1 MDFSL
6 TEEQERRRKAI
17 IRFAQSELNSGVV
30 ERDAD
35 RVFPRDLWNRCK
47 DFDLLGL
54 CVPKSFGGGG
64 LDALSTVL
72 ALEAFGYG
80 CHDSGLVFAIGAH
93 LFSCVVPIWKH
104 GTEEQKRQYLPG
116 LSNGELIGGNAST
129 ESEAGS
135 DIFSMSTFAR
145 ADGTSFRLS
154 GRKVFVS
161 NGPVADVLVVTA
173 LTDEKKRSFGGLSSF
188 IVETST
194 AGIKRSASH
203 AKMGLRTAPLGDV
216 TFDDCQVPANS
227 LLERAGAGATIFSE
241 FMEWERIGLCAAHV
255 GTMERLL
262 ELMIERARQRKQFGQ
277 PIGKF
282 QSVANAIADV
292 KLSLE
297 TARLLAY
304 RAARLLDQE
313 KSVSL
318 DASMVKLYT
327 SESLVR
333 AAATAIR
340 VFGGLG
346 YMTDTGVERTL
357 RDAMASTIYSGTSDI
372 HRNIIARWLGL

>member
-1 MDFSL
+1 MDFAL
-6 TEEQERRRKAI
+6 TKEQELRRREI
-17 IRFAQSELNSGVV
+17 VEFARTELNGDIIA
-30 ERDAD
+30 RDAAA
-35 RVFPRDLWNRCK
+35 VFSRDLWTRCK
-47 DFDLLGL
+47 EFDLLGL
-54 CVPKSFGGGG
+54 SVPKSFGGGG

-72 ALEAFGYG
+72 AMEAFGYG
-80 CHDSGLVFAIGAH
+80 CHDAGLVFAIGAH
-93 LFSCVVPIWKH
+93 FLSCLVPIWKH
-104 GTEEQKRQYLPG
+104 GTEEQKRRYLPG
-116 LSNGELIGGNAST
+116 LCNGELIGGNAST
-129 ESEAGS
+129 EPEAGS
-135 DIFSMSTFAR
+135 DIFSMSTTAR
-145 ADGTSFRLS
+145 ADGESFHIS
-154 GRKVFVS
+154 GRKIFVS

-173 LTDEKKRSFGGLSSF
+173 LTDEKKRSFGGISSF

-194 AGIKRSASH
+194 AGIKRSVSH

-216 TFDDCQVPANS
+216 TFDDCQVPVDS
-227 LLERAGAGATIFSE
+227 LLDRAGAGASIFSE

-282 QSVANAIADV
+282 QAIANAIADV

-297 TARLLAY
+297 TARLLVY
-304 RAARLLDQE
+304 RAARLLDQN

-318 DASMVKLYT
+318 DASMVKLCA

-333 AAATAIR
+333 AAATAVR

-346 YMTDTGVERTL
+346 YMTDTGVERAL